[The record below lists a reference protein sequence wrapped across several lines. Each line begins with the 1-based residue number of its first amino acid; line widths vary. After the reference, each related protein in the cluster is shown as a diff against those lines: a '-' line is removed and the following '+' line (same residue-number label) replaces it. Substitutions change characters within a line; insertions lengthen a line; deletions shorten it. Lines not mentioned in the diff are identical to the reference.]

1 MIVIFNRETFE
12 LEEHRLQEEDLKE
25 ITDFWGNKLRD
36 SVNQIPDNLID
47 KILDKSPLFDN
58 G

>member
-1 MIVIFNRETFE
+1 MIFNRETFE
-12 LEEHRLQEEDLKE
+12 LEEHRLDEKYLEE
-25 ITDFWGNKLRD
+25 ITDFWAERLKN

-47 KILDKSPLFDN
+47 KILDKSPLFDK